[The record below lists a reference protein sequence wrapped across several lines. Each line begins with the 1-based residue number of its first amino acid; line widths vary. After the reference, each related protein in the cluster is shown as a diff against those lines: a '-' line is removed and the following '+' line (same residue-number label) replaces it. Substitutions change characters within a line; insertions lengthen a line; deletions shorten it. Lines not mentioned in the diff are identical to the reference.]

1 MIVTWTPRAGVEL
14 EGSDDLARAHDWL
27 EQADAGP
34 DAPLALQL
42 DALAEAATWCR
53 VRPSDTW
60 GELLDFVDFENTRV
74 SGGSALGWSPLLDRT
89 GRFPAL
95 PLSAAGAATRE
106 CVPDASPRGEGKL
119 AVTLSTFAFQ
129 ETGVEWLSRRR
140 RAILCDEQ
148 GLGKTVQALLAWW
161 RHRQHTALVVVTPL
175 SVLPHWA
182 AACRDWLGVDPVHE
196 GAIGD
201 LPLQAGAVSLTTWE
215 RLPGRPPEH
224 DPAYALVVDEA
235 HRAKSRSARRTKAIR
250 AWSQVADTCW
260 GLTGTP
266 ILSAATDLP
275 GVAFALDL
283 PVMRPML
290 GRTMTTG
297 KAASVFARRIREC
310 MLRRTRDQVEIEL
323 PSKVYDEHPVEL
335 AMAHAADIDQC
346 SHDLEQALGRPV
358 DADLIDMLFGLVGD
372 TDDESIRWGDA
383 MGVLASLR
391 SVLAMAK
398 AQQLVGGAR
407 SGGVVG
413 SPALQALGGRYGPLV
428 VASAHR
434 APVVALG
441 AVEGWSSILGGIPA
455 TERQRRIDAFQAG
468 ELAGL
473 AITIG
478 AGGVGIT
485 LTRARC
491 MVVVDRAWTAS
502 ENDQVEDRICRI
514 GQAADVVHIVDVVA
528 DHPIDKFVAKS
539 IARKRSLIRRDVDAG
554 AVPDWRE
561 AHRARIAR
569 WRRVLE
575 V

>member
-1 MIVTWTPRAGVEL
+1 M
-14 EGSDDLARAHDWL
+14 
-27 EQADAGP
+27 
-34 DAPLALQL
+34 
-42 DALAEAATWCR
+42 
-53 VRPSDTW
+53 
-60 GELLDFVDFENTRV
+60 
-74 SGGSALGWSPLLDRT
+74 
-89 GRFPAL
+89 
-95 PLSAAGAATRE
+95 
-106 CVPDASPRGEGKL
+106 
-119 AVTLSTFAFQ
+119 
-129 ETGVEWLSRRR
+129 
-140 RAILCDEQ
+140 
-148 GLGKTVQALLAWW
+148 
-161 RHRQHTALVVVTPL
+161 
-175 SVLPHWA
+175 
-182 AACRDWLGVDPVHE
+182 
-196 GAIGD
+196 
-201 LPLQAGAVSLTTWE
+201 
-215 RLPGRPPEH
+215 
-224 DPAYALVVDEA
+224 
-235 HRAKSRSARRTKAIR
+235 
-250 AWSQVADTCW
+250 ADTCW

-283 PVMRPML
+283 PVTRPML

-335 AMAHAADIDQC
+335 ALSDIDDV
-346 SHDLEQALGRPV
+346 DLITGSLEHALGRPV

-372 TDDESIRWGDA
+372 TDAESIRWGDA

-398 AQQLVGGAR
+398 AQQLTED
-407 SGGVVG
+407 
-413 SPALQALGGRYGPLV
+413 ALQALVAQYGPLV

-434 APVVALG
+434 APVVTLG
-441 AVEGWSSILGGIPA
+441 AHSDWASILGGIPA

-514 GQAADVVHIVDVVA
+514 GQAADTVHIVDVVA

>member
-1 MIVTWTPRAGVEL
+1 M
-14 EGSDDLARAHDWL
+14 
-27 EQADAGP
+27 
-34 DAPLALQL
+34 
-42 DALAEAATWCR
+42 
-53 VRPSDTW
+53 
-60 GELLDFVDFENTRV
+60 
-74 SGGSALGWSPLLDRT
+74 
-89 GRFPAL
+89 
-95 PLSAAGAATRE
+95 
-106 CVPDASPRGEGKL
+106 
-119 AVTLSTFAFQ
+119 
-129 ETGVEWLSRRR
+129 
-140 RAILCDEQ
+140 
-148 GLGKTVQALLAWW
+148 
-161 RHRQHTALVVVTPL
+161 
-175 SVLPHWA
+175 
-182 AACRDWLGVDPVHE
+182 
-196 GAIGD
+196 
-201 LPLQAGAVSLTTWE
+201 
-215 RLPGRPPEH
+215 
-224 DPAYALVVDEA
+224 
-235 HRAKSRSARRTKAIR
+235 
-250 AWSQVADTCW
+250 ADTCW

-266 ILSAATDLP
+266 ILSHEADLP
-275 GVAFALDL
+275 GVAWALDI
-283 PVMRPML
+283 PAHKPAL

-297 KAASVFARRIREC
+297 KAAAIFARRIREC

-323 PSKVYDEHPVEL
+323 PSKVYDEHPVKL
-335 AMAHAADIDQC
+335 APACTDDV
-346 SHDLEQALGRPV
+346 DLIAGSLEHALGRPV

-372 TDDESIRWGDA
+372 DDDESIRWGDA

-398 AQQLVGGAR
+398 AQQLTED
-407 SGGVVG
+407 
-413 SPALQALGGRYGPLV
+413 ALQALGGRYGPLV

-441 AVEGWSSILGGIPA
+441 AVEGWSSILGGIPV

-514 GQAADVVHIVDVVA
+514 GQAADTVHIVDVVA
-528 DHPIDKFVAKS
+528 DHPIDQYVARS

-569 WRRVLE
+569 WRKVIG
-575 V
+575 

>member
-1 MIVTWTPRAGVEL
+1 MNVTWTPRAGVEL

-53 VRPSDTW
+53 VRPSAAW
-60 GELLDFVDFENTRV
+60 GELADFVDFENTRV

-95 PLSAAGAATRE
+95 PLSAPSLF
-106 CVPDASPRGEGKL
+106 V
-119 AVTLSTFAFQ
+119 FQ
-129 ETGVEWLSRRR
+129 EAGVEWLSLRRR
-140 RAILCDEQ
+140 GILADEQ

-161 RHRQHTALVVVTPL
+161 RHRAYREALIVVTPL
-175 SVLPHWA
+175 SVLPYWA
-182 AACRDWLGVDPVHE
+182 AAVRDWLGVDPVHG
-196 GAIGD
+196 GAPGTC
-201 LPLQAGAVSLTTWE
+201 LPLSVAGVTLTTWE

-224 DPAYALVVDEA
+224 GPAYTLVVDEA
-235 HRAKSRSARRTKAIR
+235 HKAKSKNARRTKAIR
-250 AWSQVADTCW
+250 AWSQVSATCW

-283 PVMRPML
+283 PVTRPML

-346 SHDLEQALGRPV
+346 SHDLEHALGRPV

-372 TDDESIRWGDA
+372 TDAESIRWGDA

-398 AQQLVGGAR
+398 AQQLTED
-407 SGGVVG
+407 
-413 SPALQALGGRYGPLV
+413 ALQLLGAQYGPLV

-468 ELAGL
+468 
-473 AITIG
+473 G
-478 AGGVGIT
+478 ARRPRDHDRRRRG
-485 LTRARC
+485 RHH
-491 MVVVDRAWTAS
+491 VD
-502 ENDQVEDRICRI
+502 
-514 GQAADVVHIVDVVA
+514 
-528 DHPIDKFVAKS
+528 P
-539 IARKRSLIRRDVDAG
+539 G
-554 AVPDWRE
+554 AVHGGGRPGVDGQ
-561 AHRARIAR
+561 
-569 WRRVLE
+569 
-575 V
+575 

>member
-1 MIVTWTPRAGVEL
+1 M
-14 EGSDDLARAHDWL
+14 
-27 EQADAGP
+27 
-34 DAPLALQL
+34 
-42 DALAEAATWCR
+42 
-53 VRPSDTW
+53 
-60 GELLDFVDFENTRV
+60 
-74 SGGSALGWSPLLDRT
+74 
-89 GRFPAL
+89 
-95 PLSAAGAATRE
+95 
-106 CVPDASPRGEGKL
+106 
-119 AVTLSTFAFQ
+119 
-129 ETGVEWLSRRR
+129 
-140 RAILCDEQ
+140 
-148 GLGKTVQALLAWW
+148 
-161 RHRQHTALVVVTPL
+161 
-175 SVLPHWA
+175 
-182 AACRDWLGVDPVHE
+182 
-196 GAIGD
+196 
-201 LPLQAGAVSLTTWE
+201 
-215 RLPGRPPEH
+215 
-224 DPAYALVVDEA
+224 
-235 HRAKSRSARRTKAIR
+235 
-250 AWSQVADTCW
+250 
-260 GLTGTP
+260 
-266 ILSAATDLP
+266 
-275 GVAFALDL
+275 AFALDL
-283 PVMRPML
+283 PVYKPAL

-335 AMAHAADIDQC
+335 TPTMGDNVDMISA
-346 SHDLEQALGRPV
+346 DLENALGRKV

-398 AQQLVGGAR
+398 AQQLLLPGPEGTRPTKENGDDPDRHPVR
-407 SGGVVG
+407 SANPSGLRSLVD
-413 SPALQALGGRYGPLV
+413 RYGPLV

-514 GQAADVVHIVDVVA
+514 GQAADTVHIVDVVA

-569 WRRVLE
+569 WRKAIG
-575 V
+575 

>member
-1 MIVTWTPRAGVEL
+1 MLVTWTPAAGVEL

-53 VRPSDTW
+53 VRPSDSW
-60 GELLDFVDFENTRV
+60 GELSDFVDFENTRV

-95 PLSAAGAATRE
+95 PLSASTAGAAARE
-106 CVPDASPRGEGKL
+106 CVPDASPRGEGKP

-129 ETGVEWLSRRR
+129 EAGVEWLSRRR
-140 RAILCDEQ
+140 RGVLADEQ
-148 GLGKTVQALLAWW
+148 GLGKTAQALLAWW

-175 SVLPHWA
+175 SVLPYWA

-196 GAIGD
+196 GARCD
-201 LPLQAGAVSLTTWE
+201 RLPTSVSRVTLTTWE

-224 DPAYALVVDEA
+224 GPVYTLVVDEA
-235 HRAKSRSARRTKAIR
+235 HKAKSKNARRTKAIR

-283 PVMRPML
+283 PVYKPAL

-335 AMAHAADIDQC
+335 TPTMGDNVDMISA
-346 SHDLEQALGRPV
+346 DLENALGRKV

-398 AQQLVGGAR
+398 AQQLTED
-407 SGGVVG
+407 
-413 SPALQALGGRYGPLV
+413 ALQALGGRYGPLV

-468 ELAGL
+468 ELDGL
-473 AITIG
+473 ALTMG
-478 AGGVGIT
+478 AGGLGIT

-491 MVVVDRAWTAS
+491 MVVVDRMWTPG
-502 ENDQVEDRICRI
+502 ENDQIEDRICRI

-528 DHPIDKFVAKS
+528 DHPIDHFVSRAIKRTRS
-539 IARKRSLIRRDVDAG
+539 IVRRDVDAG

-569 WRRVLE
+569 WRKALTP
-575 V
+575 